1 MKKILV
7 LFFPI
12 LLTALNSCGVYSFSG
27 ASVPKEVKSISIE
40 YIQNKAP
47 NAWSSIDNI
56 FNQEL
61 RNKMTRDGGLK
72 VIDGGGDYQIKGY
85 ISDYRITAQ
94 VPTTGQFSNK
104 YRLDITVQIE
114 FHDVVTV
121 KKVQW
126 TQPFTNFEVYDD
138 NNLSGKEDQF
148 IRNISINI
156 ANSIFNKMFSTW

>member
-1 MKKILV
+1 MKKIFI

-12 LLTALNSCGVYSFSG
+12 LLSALNSCGVYSFSG
-27 ASVPKEVKSISIE
+27 ASVPAEVKTISIE

-61 RNKMTRDGGLK
+61 RNKLTRDGGLK
-72 VIDGGGDYQIKGY
+72 VIDGGGDYQLKGY
-85 ISDYRITAQ
+85 ISDYRITPQ
-94 VPTTGQFSNK
+94 VPTTGGFSNK

-114 FHDVVTV
+114 FQDVVSD

-126 TQPFTNFEVYDD
+126 TQSFTNFEVYDND
-138 NNLSGKEDQF
+138 ITGKEDLF
-148 IRNISINI
+148 IRSISVNL
-156 ANSIFNKMFSTW
+156 ANSVFNKMFSTW

>member
-1 MKKILV
+1 MKKFLTFIIPV
-7 LFFPI
+7 W
-12 LLTALNSCGVYSFSG
+12 LTAFSSCGVYSFSG
-27 ASVPKEVKSISIE
+27 ASVPKEVKTISID

-47 NAWSSIDNI
+47 NAWSSIDNL

-85 ISDYRITAQ
+85 ISDYRITPQ
-94 VPTTGQFSNK
+94 VPTTGAFSNK

-114 FHDVVTV
+114 FHDVVTD
-121 KKVQW
+121 KKIQW
-126 TQPFTNFEVYDD
+126 TQPFTNFEVYDND
-138 NNLSGKEDQF
+138 ITGSEDKF
-148 IRNISINI
+148 IRNISVNI